1 MSNVVSI
8 NVGRA
13 APNPYKDEMSTGID
27 KRPVDGPV
35 QVRAPGPK
43 HGGLGSGLVGDFI
56 GDQKNHGGD
65 DQALYV
71 FQQEDLAEWS
81 ERLGRELGNGYFGEN
96 LTTSG
101 IDVNEARIGERWRI
115 GTGVVVQV
123 TSPRIP
129 CSTFRGWTGERGW
142 LKQFVRARRPGTY
155 LKILEAGEL
164 SAGDPIEVI
173 HRPEHDV
180 TIAYAFAALIDAP
193 ELLPGMLAA
202 GLDDLGSE
210 LHGMASRGETF
221 SLG

>member
-1 MSNVVSI
+1 MGYLASI

-13 APNPYKDEMSTGID
+13 APNPYKAEVSTGID

-35 QVRAPGPK
+35 QVRPPGPK

-56 GDQKNHGGD
+56 GDRKNHGGD

-71 FQQEDLAEWS
+71 FQREDLAAWS
-81 ERLGRELGNGYFGEN
+81 ERLGRELAHGYFGEN
-96 LTTSG
+96 LTTGG

-115 GTGVVVQV
+115 GAQVVVQV

-129 CSTFRGWTGERGW
+129 CATFRGWTGERGW
-142 LKQFVRARRPGTY
+142 LKHFVRDRRPGTY
-155 LKILEAGEL
+155 LRIIEAGEL

-173 HRPEHDV
+173 HRPDHDV

-202 GLDDLGSE
+202 GREDLGDE

>member
-202 GLDDLGSE
+202 GLDDLGAE